1 MNGETKVEL
10 NSYTQVNRK
19 IVMKKLLT
27 ISLIIMTGIIITG
40 QTKKVSS
47 KGFVMDKVEK
57 SDQEWETCLTP
68 EEYQILREKGTELAF
83 TGEYY
88 KHKEKGTYVCAG
100 CGNDLFSSDTK
111 YDSGSGWPAF
121 FDALDKTKV
130 NTKSDIS
137 YGMVRTEITCAK
149 CDSHLGHVFK
159 DGPKPTGLR
168 YCVNSLALDFSPKK

>member
-1 MNGETKVEL
+1 MGTNKENL
-10 NSYTQVNRK
+10 MIK
-19 IVMKKLLT
+19 ILT
-27 ISLIIMTGIIITG
+27 ISSAIVIGFGLLG
-40 QTKKVSS
+40 QTKQESHKE
-47 KGFVMDKVEK
+47 FVMDKVEK

-100 CGNDLFSSDTK
+100 CGNGLFSSDTK

>member
-1 MNGETKVEL
+1 MGTNKENL
-10 NSYTQVNRK
+10 MIK
-19 IVMKKLLT
+19 ILTVLSAIVIGFGLL
-27 ISLIIMTGIIITG
+27 G
-40 QTKKVSS
+40 QTKKESH
-47 KGFVMDKVEK
+47 KEFVMDKVEK

-121 FDALDKTKV
+121 FDALDKTKI

-137 YGMVRTEITCAK
+137 YGMVRSEITCAK
-149 CDSHLGHVFK
+149 CDSHLGHVFE